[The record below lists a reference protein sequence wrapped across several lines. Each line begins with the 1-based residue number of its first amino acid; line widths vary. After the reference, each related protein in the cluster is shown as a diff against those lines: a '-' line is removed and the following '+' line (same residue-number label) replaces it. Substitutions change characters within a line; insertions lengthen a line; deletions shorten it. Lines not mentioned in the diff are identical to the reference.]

1 MNIQQ
6 YEEKIAE
13 WDMYPDDIKPTIYLL
28 GDFGELGEL
37 IEKIIDHY
45 EKFKKIEKRQ
55 MKLALE
61 IGDVYWYIFRFMNAL
76 GFSYI
81 EIMKIKVGIKKS
93 KNPLITLLRVVVQ
106 VGKISNDFK
115 KIFRDHGG
123 RLDKRQMEY
132 AIRIAKLLRYLNHF
146 LVQIGFTFDEVIEM
160 NYEKL
165 ESRFQRNKIKGVGD
179 GR

>member
-6 YEEKIAE
+6 YEEKISE

-106 VGKISNDFK
+106 VGKISNNFK
-115 KIFRDHGG
+115 NDKICAGPGWWLRWWFHRLPCQRIFSKAFPHDH
-123 RLDKRQMEY
+123 E
-132 AIRIAKLLRYLNHF
+132 
-146 LVQIGFTFDEVIEM
+146 
-160 NYEKL
+160 
-165 ESRFQRNKIKGVGD
+165 
-179 GR
+179 

>member
-1 MNIQQ
+1 MNIQH
-6 YEEKIAE
+6 YEEKIAQ

-93 KNPLITLLRVVVQ
+93 KDPLMSAATRWSLVRRARRPRRH
-106 VGKISNDFK
+106 SFP
-115 KIFRDHGG
+115 DHGG
-123 RLDKRQMEY
+123 RLD
-132 AIRIAKLLRYLNHF
+132 
-146 LVQIGFTFDEVIEM
+146 
-160 NYEKL
+160 
-165 ESRFQRNKIKGVGD
+165 
-179 GR
+179 